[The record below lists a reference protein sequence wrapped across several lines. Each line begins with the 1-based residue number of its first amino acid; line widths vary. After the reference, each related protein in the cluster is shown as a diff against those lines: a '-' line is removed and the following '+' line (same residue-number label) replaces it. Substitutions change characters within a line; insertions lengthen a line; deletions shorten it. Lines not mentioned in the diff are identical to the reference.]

1 MSTIKDLFVGLF
13 GKTKKNSGWM
23 AISYQSD
30 GIFVAYIK
38 RPASGKPVVELIS
51 FYPADKTAYPA
62 ALDKL
67 AKEVHAD
74 RCQCSHLLTSGEYQL
89 LSVDTPNVPPDE
101 LKNAIRWSIKDM
113 LDFHIDDATIDV
125 LAVPLDKN
133 GPARGN
139 TLFAVAARNQLIGQ
153 RQSLFEGAKI
163 SLRVIDIPEMAQRNI
178 SVLLEPEGRAIALL
192 SFNAEGGLITITFGG
207 ELYLSRRID
216 MTVMQLQQADASQM
230 TALHERITL
239 ELQRSLDHFD
249 RQYNS
254 MPLSKLILSPMGLE
268 GAGLQEYLA
277 ANLYTPVETLHL
289 ESILDFSKTPEL
301 DNTESQQRY
310 FMVLGAALRLEERAL

>member
-1 MSTIKDLFVGLF
+1 MGLF

-23 AISYQSD
+23 AISCLSD
-30 GIFVAYIK
+30 GIFVAHVK
-38 RPASGKPVVELIS
+38 RPPSGKPVVELFS

-67 AKEVHAD
+67 AKELHAD
-74 RCQCSHLLTSGEYQL
+74 RYQCSHLLTSGEYQL
-89 LSVDTPNVPPDE
+89 LSMDAPNVPPDE

-113 LDFHIDDATIDV
+113 LDYHVDDATIDV
-125 LAVPLDKN
+125 LAVPLDKD
-133 GPARGN
+133 GPARSN

-153 RQSLFEGAKI
+153 RQALFEGAKI
-163 SLRVIDIPEMAQRNI
+163 ALCAIDIPEMAQRNI
-178 SVLLEPEGRAIALL
+178 SALLESEGRAIALL

-207 ELYLSRRID
+207 ELYFSRRID
-216 MTVMQLQQADASQM
+216 MTVMQLQQADVSHK

-249 RQYNS
+249 RQYHA
-254 MPLSKLILSPMGLE
+254 MPLSKLLLSPMGLE

-289 ESILDFSKTPEL
+289 ESILDFSMAPEL
-301 DNTESQQRY
+301 NNVESQQRY
-310 FMVLGAALRLEERAL
+310 FMVLGAALRHEEKAL